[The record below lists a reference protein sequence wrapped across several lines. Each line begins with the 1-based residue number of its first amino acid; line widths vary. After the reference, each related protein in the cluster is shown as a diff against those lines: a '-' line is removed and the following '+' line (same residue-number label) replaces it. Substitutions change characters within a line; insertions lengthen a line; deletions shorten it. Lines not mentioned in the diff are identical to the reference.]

1 MHNYGV
7 TWVCSCFFFWWVH
20 NHGTISPITRDMG
33 PLYIYQW
40 FSHEWNRTRFPI
52 KKGTH
57 GGTTIRVFHLC
68 SHCVPRFPMI
78 KLGDWWFFLGEVHA
92 KVFLSALDVG
102 NSKIPLAS
110 YALGSYREG
119 RCCIDHW
126 AAPCKSHRLCASKQQ
141 ILKSD
146 IRTFN
151 SDVGAPQNCHKQ
163 ILDSLPRI
171 GFRI

>member
-1 MHNYGV
+1 MV
-7 TWVCSCFFFWWVH
+7 LPCSCFFWWVH
-20 NHGTISPITRDMG
+20 NHGTISPIRRDMG
-33 PLYIYQW
+33 PLYINGYLMSGTVPGSQSKRGHMGELQSEFPTSVPIVFPDFQW
-40 FSHEWNRTRFPI
+40 SNWEI
-52 KKGTH
+52 DG
-57 GGTTIRVFHLC
+57 L
-68 SHCVPRFPMI
+68 
-78 KLGDWWFFLGEVHA
+78 FLGEVHA
-92 KVFLSALDVG
+92 TVFLSALDVG

-119 RCCIDHW
+119 RCCIDPW

-151 SDVGAPQNCHKQ
+151 SDVGAPQNCHNQ

>member
-1 MHNYGV
+1 VEPHQVPNQKGDAWGNYNQ
-7 TWVCSCFFFWWVH
+7 SF
-20 NHGTISPITRDMG
+20 P
-33 PLYIYQW
+33 PL
-40 FSHEWNRTRFPI
+40 FP
-52 KKGTH
+52 
-57 GGTTIRVFHLC
+57 LC
-68 SHCVPRFPMI
+68 SQISNDQTGR
-78 KLGDWWFFLGEVHA
+78 LTFFLGEVHA

-119 RCCIDHW
+119 RCCIDPW